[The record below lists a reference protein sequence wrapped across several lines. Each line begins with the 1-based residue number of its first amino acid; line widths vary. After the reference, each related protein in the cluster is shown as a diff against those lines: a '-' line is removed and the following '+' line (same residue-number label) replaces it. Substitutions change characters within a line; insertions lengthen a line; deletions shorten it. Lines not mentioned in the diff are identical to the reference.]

1 MITLTEIQFYKM
13 QAGFLIKHEILK
25 YRFVLQK
32 DKSPFNFKSL
42 GYVGVAIWNKLF
54 FSEI

>member
-1 MITLTEIQFYKM
+1 M
-13 QAGFLIKHEILK
+13 QAGFLIKHDILK

-42 GYVGVAIWNKLF
+42 GYVVEQSGTSF
-54 FSEI
+54 FF

>member
-1 MITLTEIQFYKM
+1 M

-42 GYVGVAIWNKLF
+42 GYVVQQSGTSFFFLKFNKYGKLK
-54 FSEI
+54 INR

>member
-1 MITLTEIQFYKM
+1 MVTLTEKKKKKIQFYKM
-13 QAGFLIKHEILK
+13 QAGFLIKHDILK

-42 GYVGVAIWNKLF
+42 GYVV
-54 FSEI
+54 

>member
-1 MITLTEIQFYKM
+1 M